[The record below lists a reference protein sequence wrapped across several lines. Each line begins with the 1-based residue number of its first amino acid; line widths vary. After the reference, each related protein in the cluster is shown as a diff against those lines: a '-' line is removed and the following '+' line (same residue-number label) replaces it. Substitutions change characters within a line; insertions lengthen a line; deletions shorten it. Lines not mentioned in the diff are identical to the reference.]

1 MNLAHYSNEPHA
13 IGYPSNLRT
22 ERNIVQ
28 ARALEALIYDDDREF
43 NRLDRVVQYL
53 DKEIADAAEGVR
65 SKPKKPKTKYTEVKN
80 KPKKKV
86 VVTPAKTKQKPLIV
100 FDAGKTKTNRFSE
113 MQMQERLYDRLETGR
128 EAFDPYFV

>member
-1 MNLAHYSNEPHA
+1 MNLAQYSREPFA
-13 IGYPSNLRT
+13 IGYPANLRT

-28 ARALEALIYDDDREF
+28 SRALEALIYDDDRSF

-86 VVTPAKTKQKPLIV
+86 VVTKPKEKGNPPLLS
-100 FDAGKTKTNRFSE
+100 A
-113 MQMQERLYDRLETGR
+113 QEQIWQIMETGKN
-128 EAFDPYFV
+128 PYFV